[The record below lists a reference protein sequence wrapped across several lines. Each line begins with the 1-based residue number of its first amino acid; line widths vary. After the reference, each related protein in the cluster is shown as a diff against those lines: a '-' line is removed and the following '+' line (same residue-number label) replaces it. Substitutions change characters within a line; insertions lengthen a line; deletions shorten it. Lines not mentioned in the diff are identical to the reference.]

1 MKVRLTVDF
10 GDLDRLAIAAS
21 EDGKRKATYK
31 EMQNFM
37 FMAVN
42 GTLEDKVFDYNRDH
56 ENDNAEGK
64 ANS

>member
-31 EMQNFM
+31 EMQTFM
-37 FMAVN
+37 FLAIN
-42 GTLEDKVFDYNRDH
+42 GTLEDKIFDYNRDH
-56 ENDNAEGK
+56 EDDDAEGE
-64 ANS
+64 AD

>member
-1 MKVRLTVDF
+1 MKVKLTVDF

-31 EMQNFM
+31 EMRDFM

-42 GTLEDKVFDYNRDH
+42 GTLEDKIFDYNRDH
-56 ENDNAEGK
+56 ENDDAGGE
-64 ANS
+64 AD